1 MISRAWKFFR
11 EDLWKIRISE
21 TSRIKAFSIR
31 FLRILLLAFKGISE
45 GRTYLRASSLTFYS
59 LLSVVPLLALLFG
72 VAQGFGLSR
81 YLEKQLLEHLHGQEE
96 VIRMIIEFSH
106 NLLETTRGGVLAG
119 VGIVVLL
126 WAIIRL
132 FGNIESSFNEIWNVQ
147 TGRSFLRKLTD
158 YPALFFLCPVLLL
171 LSSALTVI
179 VVAEVTFV
187 VERFR
192 LLEFFGP
199 AIFLALELLPMVV
212 LWLLFTLL
220 YAVMP
225 NTHVKLTSA
234 TLAGVIAGTLYL
246 VFQHIYITFQVG
258 VSQYNAVYGS
268 FAALPLFLVW
278 LQTSWMIVMVGAEI
292 AFAHQNVDLLEYE
305 MDVAQMSPY
314 ARKVLALSVMLFLVK
329 RFAQGD
335 SPVGER
341 AVSQSLELPVV
352 YVQTALSDLM
362 SAGIVSEARTGLGSE
377 AVYQPTVDSTRIT
390 VDYVLRSLEHC
401 GQEELMLSRKGEVE
415 KISRSLETL
424 EERLKGRSEN
434 MLLKDL

>member
-1 MISRAWKFFR
+1 MISRVWEFFR
-11 EDLWKIRISE
+11 EDLWRIRASE
-21 TSRIKAFSIR
+21 TSRIKAFFIR
-31 FLRILLLAFKGISE
+31 FLRILLLAFRGISD

-72 VAQGFGLSR
+72 IAQGFGLSR
-81 YLEKQLLEHLHGQEE
+81 YLEKQILEHLHGQEE
-96 VIRMIIEFSH
+96 VISMFIEFSH
-106 NLLETTRGGVLAG
+106 NLLETTKGGVLAG
-119 VGIVVLL
+119 VGIVVLF
-126 WAIIRL
+126 WSIIRV
-132 FGNIESSFNEIWNVQ
+132 FGNIEDSFNEIWKVQ
-147 TGRSFLRKLTD
+147 TGRSFIRKLTD

-171 LSSALTVI
+171 ISSALTVM
-179 VVAEVTFV
+179 VTAEVTFV

-199 AIFLALELLPMVV
+199 AIFRTLELLPMVV

-234 TLAGVIAGTLYL
+234 ILAGVIAGSLYL
-246 VFQHIYITFQVG
+246 AFQQIYITFQIG

-278 LQTSWMIVMVGAEI
+278 LQTSWMIVMVGGEI
-292 AFAHQNVDLLEYE
+292 ACAHQNVDHHEYE

-314 ARKVLALSVMLFLVK
+314 AKKILALSVMLLLVK
-329 RFAQGD
+329 RFAQGE
-335 SPVGER
+335 PPAGER
-341 AVSQSLELPVV
+341 TLSESLALPVV
-352 YVQTALSDLM
+352 FVQAALNDLM
-362 SAGIVSEARTGLGSE
+362 SAGIVSEGRTSSGSE
-377 AVYQPTVDSTRIT
+377 PIYQPTVDSSKVT

-401 GQEELMLSRKGEVE
+401 GQEEIMLSRKGEFE
-415 KISRSLETL
+415 KISRSLATL
-424 EERLKGRSEN
+424 EERLRGGSEN